1 MLFIYLF
8 ISGYGND
15 DLPWLYTQP
24 FKIWGSANV
33 CNVLGKWV
41 CQTFI
46 YDILWQNMDVII

>member
-24 FKIWGSANV
+24 FKLLGSANV